1 MSTESLI
8 KSPIAENLSQ
18 MQIAL
23 HLPCAR
29 CGYELRE
36 LMADGDCPECGE
48 PIRLTIIEVIDPASK
63 RLTPIHK
70 PKAVGDSI
78 ACVVLFFFVA
88 VVLYVTAIVSKAPE
102 SLPVPDF
109 LRNSSTMV
117 LICVSVAFGLLAI
130 LAIVPMMKMSKRL
143 ELASCR
149 TGIILTFVGLLLWSI
164 SMALIA
170 FVLLNQQ
177 THSKAIM
184 MLFDTCLPAIA
195 GGIVFSGFRRIV
207 PRLGQRSRAFRQ
219 AQGSRQ
225 RMNDLLA
232 ALVVL
237 IVGRTLMAVS
247 PTDSNIAL
255 LALIVMIMS
264 LSLVV
269 IGLGYLLHNIIWIRN
284 ALITP
289 PPAIPDLL
297 RSKS

>member
-1 MSTESLI
+1 MNTESPI

-48 PIRLTIIEVIDPASK
+48 SICLTIIEVVDPASK
-63 RLTPIHK
+63 RLTPIQN
-70 PKAVGDSI
+70 PKAVGNSI
-78 ACVVLFFFVA
+78 AGVVCFFFVA
-88 VVLYVTAIVSKAPE
+88 VVFYVTAIVSKAPE

-109 LRNSSTMV
+109 LRYISTKG
-117 LICVSVAFGLLAI
+117 LIWVSVAFGLLAI
-130 LAIVPMMKMSKRL
+130 LSLVPMLQMCKRS
-143 ELASCR
+143 ELVGCR
-149 TGIILTFVGLLLWSI
+149 MGIILTFFGLWLWSI
-164 SMALIA
+164 SMALIT

-184 MLFDTCLPAIA
+184 MLFDTCLPVVA
-195 GGIVFSGFRRIV
+195 GGIVFSGFRRTV

-232 ALVVL
+232 ALGVV
-237 IVGRTLMAVS
+237 IVGRTLMATS
-247 PTDSNIAL
+247 PPDSNIAL

-264 LSLVV
+264 ISLVV
-269 IGLGYLLHNIIWIRN
+269 IGLGYLIHNIIWIRN
-284 ALITP
+284 ALVTP